1 MVTKNRLVNRLF
13 AGKGI
18 LYFVL
23 VFCLFALSVQQL
35 VPVLKPEVAKAA
47 TNSTINFQAR
57 LLTSSGN
64 TVPDGNYHVEFKLHD
79 DLSAGGGAQ
88 GACSGSC
95 LWRETRT
102 TGNLVRV
109 VNGYMTVNLGSVTA
123 FGGGIEWDQEHW
135 LSLNIGGNGGGASWD
150 GEMSPRLK
158 FTATPYAF
166 EAGQLTKQSGG
177 NRATLAFDTLTGNR
191 SILLPDE
198 SGTVCLQS
206 SSNCGF
212 AVGTAGD
219 YIQNGTSPQ
228 TADFNITGDG
238 TIGDDLTVGG
248 DALFS
253 DTSQIVFDGDTNLYR
268 DSANV
273 LKTDD
278 SLVVQGTLSAAN
290 DQFTVNSSGGAE
302 ATALQV
308 TNTVATLGLTGTGD
322 SENFSLINLYSDEA
336 TDKTWQIAHRQMA
349 GSLNDLM
356 FFYHNGTD
364 WINPF
369 TLSNIGEALFQAGTD
384 SATALEVKDAAGD
397 QRFVIDT
404 LDGSGALFNFYGA
417 INQETTTGADF
428 TIDTDSSATNAFAVH
443 SGFGNNL
450 LNIHSDTGRAYFK
463 NTDDSTTAFQVQN
476 AGGAEILTID
486 TSNSEVEVEGTL
498 IVNDDVYIDSNISV
512 FTSSESNVV
521 FNTLTHSDGFDRFR
535 IYGDGELEWG
545 PGNATRDT
553 NLYRSAADTLET
565 DGFFYAGEEIRAAEG
580 QTARVRIGGL
590 GPSGEA
596 AIIFGSGDDT
606 NLYRSAS
613 NTLKTQDTF
622 DAADYSVNGTA
633 GSSVTC
639 SGGEFLQNQVVSG
652 GIVTGG
658 TCAAGAGGAADL
670 QDAYDGGNTLTT
682 TDGRD
687 IDITLANTTT
697 DANLTIDIATG
708 STGELKVQS
717 NGTDVLQ
724 IGAAGQLQLDVQGSS
739 GGILFGGDANLYR
752 YDENVLALG
761 DGDGLRIDN
770 GQGDMLKIHGDDVNG
785 VWIEADNPSTNSWLL
800 RSTADTSEFSLNGD
814 GAMSWDDGSSEVDL
828 YHNGGGTLQIDS
840 DNEEALVIN
849 QMNGVDD
856 QAYLQLQVNGVDQ
869 WEIGSEDDGMFF
881 LYDDTNSE
889 YRMRIFNDGNMDYD
903 GDIFATEL
911 IASTQ
916 IYADGYITA
925 SDDITDGE
933 VKLGGIGPSS
943 KAAILFG
950 TDSDTNLYRDA
961 ANTLKTDDNFIVSD
975 GTDDIVTINP
985 DATGYVAAEPSLE
998 INTTGVEFPTLSIGN
1013 TDESAGG
1020 VLNLKSA
1027 DGEFNLIQVGTSL
1040 VFHDGTA
1047 TRAQLQT
1054 NGQFSVGG
1062 TGPAGGAL
1070 ITSTQADNP
1079 PLALNRTITDGVLI
1093 DFLQEGV
1100 IEGTVTVSGTTVSY
1114 NAFTG
1119 SHYARTTESIDP
1131 GMLVSL
1137 TGDNSRLGDREES
1150 EVIYGVKK
1158 TTQAND
1164 PGVLGSYLAV
1174 QEPKKEDGSDNPESN
1189 TNPSLINAVGNS
1201 EIWIVDNG
1209 QDINPGDGL
1218 MSSDTAGY
1226 AMKDPGTYETSYII
1240 AKAAEKVD
1248 WDGVTETIDGKKV
1261 KKVSVLYGAY
1271 EGGDGQP
1278 KSGVSSGDN
1287 LDPIILVLTSVG
1299 VQSLL
1304 IGAGIAIY
1312 RRFM

>member
-1 MVTKNRLVNRLF
+1 LDAKLITLLNGLASDMLIYQIIYSV
-13 AGKGI
+13 I
-18 LYFVL
+18 LGYR
-23 VFCLFALSVQQL
+23 CYR
-35 VPVLKPEVAKAA
+35 VAK
-47 TNSTINFQAR
+47 
-57 LLTSSGN
+57 
-64 TVPDGNYHVEFKLHD
+64 
-79 DLSAGGGAQ
+79 
-88 GACSGSC
+88 
-95 LWRETRT
+95 
-102 TGNLVRV
+102 
-109 VNGYMTVNLGSVTA
+109 
-123 FGGGIEWDQEHW
+123 
-135 LSLNIGGNGGGASWD
+135 
-150 GEMSPRLK
+150 
-158 FTATPYAF
+158 
-166 EAGQLTKQSGG
+166 
-177 NRATLAFDTLTGNR
+177 
-191 SILLPDE
+191 
-198 SGTVCLQS
+198 
-206 SSNCGF
+206 
-212 AVGTAGD
+212 
-219 YIQNGTSPQ
+219 
-228 TADFNITGDG
+228 
-238 TIGDDLTVGG
+238 
-248 DALFS
+248 
-253 DTSQIVFDGDTNLYR
+253 
-268 DSANV
+268 
-273 LKTDD
+273 
-278 SLVVQGTLSAAN
+278 GTLSAAN

-682 TDGRD
+682 TDGND

-975 GTDDIVTINP
+975 GTDDIVTIDP
-985 DATGYVAAEPSLE
+985 EATGSTSPIMH
-998 INTTGVEFPTLSIGN
+998 INTSGVSFPNLIIEGDTANGGTLQ
-1013 TDESAGG
+1013 
-1020 VLNLKSA
+1020 LKSSG
-1027 DGEFNLIQVGTSL
+1027 GEYGLLQINDSLQFFNGASITASL
-1040 VFHDGTA
+1040 SNAG
-1047 TRAQLQT
+1047 QLRVA
-1054 NGQFSVGG
+1054 GSG
-1062 TGPAGGAL
+1062 TGPAVFDRL
-1070 ITSTQADNP
+1070 TS
-1079 PLALNRTITDGVLI
+1079 DGTVVSI
-1093 DFLQEGV
+1093 RQDGSE
-1100 IEGTVTVSGTTVSY
+1100 EGTISVSGSTVSY

-1278 KSGVSSGDN
+1278 KSDSTSNAGN

-1304 IGAGIAIY
+1304 IGTGIAVY